1 MEGEYAADADLY
13 FHPGYPV
20 HKVVGA
26 LYLIQ
31 WDVTVQVT
39 LAAEAAAAVL
49 TEELPPAGQSHQQQQ
64 QQLCKQLQLLGTLK
78 PCLSSSSS
86 SSLPSTGLAL
96 NALTQLPQLV
106 TGALLQLAQQHKQT
120 AVGLQTPGV
129 LLSEIFS
136 QPWCEIVCE
145 IGCEIGCE
153 LGCEIGWQW
162 CAD

>member
-13 FHPGYPV
+13 FNPGYLV

-31 WDVTVQVT
+31 RDVTVQVT

-86 SSLPSTGLAL
+86 SSSSPSTGLAL

-120 AVGLQTPGV
+120 AVG
-129 LLSEIFS
+129 
-136 QPWCEIVCE
+136 
-145 IGCEIGCE
+145 
-153 LGCEIGWQW
+153 
-162 CAD
+162 